1 MARPE
6 KLIEPINNAKFD
18 DVARSL
24 LQPKSQ
30 PEETPK
36 SAPENKDT
44 SSNTSTNQDNKS

>member
-30 PEETPK
+30 PEEAPK
-36 SAPENKDT
+36 PAPENKDT
-44 SSNTSTNQDNKS
+44 SSNTSSDKE